1 MASSRDHLD
10 AVVVII
16 RGTTR
21 RAREFRD
28 CICATQGWRCRTDFK
43 QYQVLRQNPF
53 WSGCGVLC
61 IHRRATGRGVV
72 FVSMLSRFGPRH
84 ATRAQVD
91 APAPRRQALELEQ
104 LPDGHDPGA
113 GRRRR
118 YPGTHAVQGHVL
130 PDLGADSAS
139 SLNFK
144 VKWSRRWRPRD
155 AASRRWRLHDHQRVC
170 ASRECTETMSR
181 RYQSTQEGLFWE
193 KASGFEESMKYKK
206 LTNAQRSGL
215 NQIPNRRF
223 TLWWSPTINRANVR
237 SRRFEALR
245 RLHFIQTRR
254 LRE

>member
-1 MASSRDHLD
+1 MCHAGLALPHGLQAVSSFKAEPVLARAGVQSASSPRD
-10 AVVVII
+10 
-16 RGTTR
+16 
-21 RAREFRD
+21 E
-28 CICATQGWRCRTDFK
+28 
-43 QYQVLRQNPF
+43 
-53 WSGCGVLC
+53 
-61 IHRRATGRGVV
+61 V

-91 APAPRRQALELEQ
+91 APAPRRQALEFEQ

-113 GRRRR
+113 GRRRG
-118 YPGTHAVQGHVL
+118 YLGTYTIQRDLL

-237 SRRFEALR
+237 SRRLEVLR
-245 RLHFIQTRR
+245 RLQRDSSPGTMDVGGFSCDF
-254 LRE
+254 E